1 VITNFTELRPNH
13 YLHKHT
19 KHDEDVP

>member
-1 VITNFTELRPNH
+1 VITNFTELRLNH